1 VSPSLEIAL
10 RDENLALKNRVA
22 ELETR
27 LGQKIIKSIVWAADT
42 YQCRTAKEWCE
53 SYTILRDAL
62 FYNLGQFVFDDDC
75 AEEAI
80 FEAAIRRIGHALRL
94 VKLDQEADAW
104 VGVVNLADFA
114 GEDGS

>member
-1 VSPSLEIAL
+1 MSPSLEIAL

-27 LGQKIIKSIVWAADT
+27 LGQKIEKAVVWAADT

-53 SYTILRDAL
+53 SYEILRDAL
-62 FYNLGQFVFDDDC
+62 FHNLGQFVFDDDC

-80 FEAAIRRIGHALRL
+80 FEDAIRKIGHALRL
-94 VKLDQEADAW
+94 VKLDEEVGEW
-104 VGVVNLADFA
+104 VGTVNLADFA
-114 GEDGS
+114 GEVR